1 MPQLLSNWAGP
12 ALRGKAVEIR
22 QQLRDNDCYLIWITA
37 RGKGVRWG
45 KTSLATDLACLI
57 SDRFQPS
64 NVVFTPFGWSQ
75 KIEELDPG
83 EVIVK
88 SEPRGAHARGS
99 MSTDNNAQI
108 ETDTE
113 WGIKNLCGIKIHTH
127 IGRVDQAQLELSDA
141 WVEIDQKRHHAIW
154 HDIKVKTVYDN
165 TGRPRMKLRMVPK
178 FGFFFPDAAK
188 LHPQMWAVIDEM
200 DRKFKTEKRD
210 PAVNLS
216 AEQIESAKQN
226 YLANRRVQRY
236 LRNGG
241 RPASP

>member
-1 MPQLLSNWAGP
+1 ML
-12 ALRGKAVEIR
+12 
-22 QQLRDNDCYLIWITA
+22 QQNDCYLIWITA

-45 KTSLATDLACLI
+45 KTGLATLLAKLI
-57 SDRFQPS
+57 SHKFGAS

-83 EVIVK
+83 EVILK

-113 WGIKNLCGIKIHTH
+113 WGVKNLCGIKIHTH

-141 WVEIDQKRHHAIW
+141 WVEIDRKRSHAVW
-154 HDIKVKTVYDN
+154 HDIQVRTVYEPN
-165 TGRPRMKLRMVPK
+165 GRPRMKLRMLPR
-178 FGFFFPDAAK
+178 FGFFFPDAA
-188 LHPQMWAVIDEM
+188 LVYPELWAYIDDM

-216 AEQIESAKQN
+216 QEEIEAARKN
-226 YLANRRVQRY
+226 YLENRRVQRY

-241 RPASP
+241 RPATP